1 MSKDKAPAEAPGRL
15 AVEKEPDRSPAGL
28 RATAD
33 RIDQRKD
40 SGFFV
45 PGSAAGVYAEAMRA
59 LAREWGERQRRRGL
73 AAYD

>member
-1 MSKDKAPAEAPGRL
+1 MRKEKAPSDAPGRL

-28 RATAD
+28 RTTAD

-45 PGSAAGVYAEAMRA
+45 PGSAASVYAKAMRV
-59 LAREWGERQRRRGL
+59 LAREREQRPEIGKPGTP
-73 AAYD
+73 

>member
-1 MSKDKAPAEAPGRL
+1 MSKGKAFPPPWRQPTEP
-15 AVEKEPDRSPAGL
+15 EPDRSPAGL

-45 PGSAAGVYAEAMRA
+45 PGSAAAVYAEAMRA
-59 LAREWGERQRRRGL
+59 LAREREQGR
-73 AAYD
+73 